1 MPGIRLHHESL
12 TAPATVA
19 VECARGYRQP
29 YQCPLC
35 GTTHMHKTVHLNLDN
50 KGDVIV
56 SKGVWEDLKDVPDL
70 PFTVANEVKKPPK
83 VLLSLEDY
91 DGPKP
96 ELIHPHRF
104 AGRR

>member
-12 TAPATVA
+12 TAPSVVA
-19 VECARGYRQP
+19 VEVARGYAQP

-35 GTTHMHKTVHLNLDN
+35 GTTHQYKTVHLNLDN

-56 SKGVWEDLKDVPDL
+56 SKGVWEDLKDVPML
-70 PFTVANEVKKPPK
+70 PFTIGNEVKKPPK
-83 VLLSLEDY
+83 TLLSLDNY

-96 ELIHPHRF
+96 ERIHHHQF
-104 AGRR
+104 QGRR

>member
-12 TAPATVA
+12 KAPATVA

-35 GTTHMHKTVHLNLDN
+35 GTTHNFKTVHLRLNG

-56 SKGVWEDLKDVPDL
+56 SKGVWKDLKDVPGL
-70 PFTVANEVKKPPK
+70 PFRIANEIKNPPK
-83 VLLSLEDY
+83 TVLSLENY
-91 DGPKP
+91 EGPQTRD
-96 ELIHPHRF
+96 LHHHRF
-104 AGRR
+104 EGRR

>member
-1 MPGIRLHHESL
+1 MPSLRLHHDSL
-12 TAPATVA
+12 VAPAVVA

-35 GTTHMHKTVHLNLDN
+35 GQTHQHKTVHLRLDGN
-50 KGDVIV
+50 GDVLV
-56 SKGVWEDLKDVPDL
+56 TKEVWDDLKDVPDL
-70 PFTVANEVKKPPK
+70 PFTQNSTKRKPPK
-83 VLLSLEDY
+83 VTLSLNEY
-91 DGPKP
+91 EGPTP